1 MVASAVY
8 ITDLKGKVLISRNY
22 RGNISMSAADKF
34 AQRIRSQEDMDI
46 KPVFTIGSVTYSYI
60 KFNNVYLLATSRRN
74 VNVTLILL
82 YLYRMCDVFK
92 AYFGE
97 ITEESI
103 KDNFVI
109 IYELLDETIDYG
121 KYGFVLLF
129 SSFLFSFS
137 LLFSFLLFS
146 SL

>member
-34 AQRIRSQEDMDI
+34 SQRIRSQEDMDV
-46 KPVFTIGSVTYSYI
+46 KPVFTVGSITYSYI
-60 KFNNVYLLATSRRN
+60 KYNNVYLLATSRRN

-82 YLYRMCDVFK
+82 FLYRICDVFK
-92 AYFGE
+92 SYFGE

-109 IYELLDETIDYG
+109 IMN
-121 KYGFVLLF
+121 F
-129 SSFLFSFS
+129 
-137 LLFSFLLFS
+137 
-146 SL
+146 